1 MCDLKE
7 YGFCAVQKRYFFHY
21 GLALGVGSLQCIGYF
36 VFFSTSTLTKL
47 QLFSSVYSNGSH
59 FCLVAVILEPRTGV
73 NKGIEFLFRPEK
85 EYGQSLTLDFR
96 VEAVHPHQTLWGV
109 PPGANK
115 HGSNPVLNT
124 I

>member
-7 YGFCAVQKRYFFHY
+7 YGFCAVQKTYFFHY
-21 GLALGVGSLQCIGYF
+21 GLALGVGSWQCIGYF

-85 EYGQSLTLDFR
+85 EYGQSLTLISGLKPFILTKHFGEYSR
-96 VEAVHPHQTLWGV
+96 GQTNMAVIQC
-109 PPGANK
+109 
-115 HGSNPVLNT
+115 
-124 I
+124 